1 VRLVPG
7 MNETSMV
14 PGWKGLQLVILR
26 VGLLL
31 ALVSSGHAQECFS
44 GTEIDAPAARAVQA
58 ATQQYFNMS
67 AQGDVA
73 GLKANA
79 LPEVAANFG
88 GIESAV
94 MADKPYFAQGQVAE
108 TRIFVLDATNSKTT
122 WQRADFYCGIYNS
135 PDRVGF
141 SVPNLP
147 PGRYAITITR
157 VTGKD
162 PVTLTLILADDGKN
176 SWKLAGYY
184 ARRNSIGDHDGQWF
198 LSKARE
204 FKAKGQPL
212 NAWFYYLT
220 AWDLLAPVDFMST
233 PQLDK
238 LTDEIQASRPADV
251 PTAGGPLELAV
262 GGKTYKVSEIA
273 AVAVG
278 PDFDLRVKYVTPDA
292 SNPTLASQEN
302 ATVMK
307 ALLARYP
314 ELRDAFA
321 TLIARATDNAGHDYG
336 TLTPMKDV
344 K

>member
-1 VRLVPG
+1 
-7 MNETSMV
+7 
-14 PGWKGLQLVILR
+14 
-26 VGLLL
+26 LLL
-31 ALVSSGHAQECFS
+31 SAGYAQECFS
-44 GTEIDAPAARAVQA
+44 GTEIDAPTSRAVEA
-58 ATQQYFNMS
+58 AAQQYFNMS

-79 LPEVAANFG
+79 LPDVAANFG

-94 MADKPYFAQGQVAE
+94 ISNKQYLGQGKPSE
-108 TRIFVLDATNSKTT
+108 TRIFVLDAANSKTT

-141 SVPNLP
+141 SIPNLP
-147 PGRYAITITR
+147 PGRYAITVAK
-157 VTGKD
+157 VTGKE
-162 PVTLTLILADDGKN
+162 PVTLTMILADAGKN

-184 ARRNSIGDHDGQWF
+184 VRRNSVGDHDGQWF

-220 AWDLLAPVDFMST
+220 AWDLIAPVDFMST

-238 LTDEIQASRPADV
+238 ITDEIQASRPADL
-251 PTAGGPLELAV
+251 PNATAPLELNA
-262 GGKTYKVSEIA
+262 GGKSFKVEELA
-273 AVAVG
+273 AVSVG

-292 SNPTLASQEN
+292 SNPAVASQEN
-302 ATVMK
+302 AAMMK
-307 ALLARYP
+307 ALLAKYP
-314 ELRDAFA
+314 ELRDAF
-321 TLIARATDNAGHDYG
+321 TTVIARATDNAGHDYG

>member
-1 VRLVPG
+1 MSAG
-7 MNETSMV
+7 
-14 PGWKGLQLVILR
+14 Q
-26 VGLLL
+26 
-31 ALVSSGHAQECFS
+31 AQECFS
-44 GTEIDAPAARAVQA
+44 GTEIDAPTARAVQSA
-58 ATQQYFNMS
+58 ASQYFNMS

-79 LPEVAANFG
+79 LPDVAANFG

-94 MADKPYFAQGQVAE
+94 ISNKQYFSEAQPAE
-108 TRIFVLDATNSKTT
+108 TRIFLLDATSSKTT

-141 SVPNLP
+141 SIPNLP
-147 PGRYAITITR
+147 PGRYAVTIAK
-157 VTGKD
+157 VNGKD

-184 ARRNSIGDHDGQWF
+184 VRRNSIGDHDGQWF

-204 FKAKGQPL
+204 FKAKGQAL

-238 LTDEIQASRPADV
+238 VTDEIQTSRPSDLPSASV
-251 PTAGGPLELAV
+251 PLELNA
-262 GGKTYKVSEIA
+262 GGKSFKVQELA
-273 AVAVG
+273 AVTVG
-278 PDFDLRVKYVTPDA
+278 PDFDLRVKYQTPDA
-292 SNPTLASQEN
+292 SNPEVASQQN
-302 ATVMK
+302 VAMMK
-307 ALLARYP
+307 ALLGKYP
-314 ELRDAFA
+314 ELRDGFV

-336 TLTPMKDV
+336 TMTPMKDV

>member
-1 VRLVPG
+1 
-7 MNETSMV
+7 MNETLV
-14 PGWKGLQLVILR
+14 LPGWKCSGLIVVR

-31 ALVSSGHAQECFS
+31 ALMSVGHAQECFS
-44 GTEIDAPAARAVQA
+44 GSEIDTPTARVVRSAA
-58 ATQQYFNMS
+58 QQYFNMS
-67 AQGDVA
+67 VQGDVA

-79 LPEVAANFG
+79 LPAIAANFG

-94 MADKPYFAQGQVAE
+94 VSNKQYFAQEQPTE
-108 TRIFVLDATNSKTT
+108 TRIFVLDATNPRAT

-141 SVPNLP
+141 AIPNLP
-147 PGRYAITITR
+147 PGRYAITIAK
-157 VTGKD
+157 VGGKD

-204 FKAKGQPL
+204 FKAKGQTL

-238 LTDEIQASRPADV
+238 ITDEIQASRPPDLPNAS
-251 PTAGGPLELAV
+251 APLELNA
-262 GGKTYKVSEIA
+262 GGKSFKVEELA
-273 AVAVG
+273 AVSVG

-292 SNPTLASQEN
+292 SNSAVASQEN
-302 ATVMK
+302 AAMMK
-307 ALLARYP
+307 ALLAKYP
-314 ELRDAFA
+314 ELRDAFV

-336 TLTPMKDV
+336 TLTPIKDV

>member
-1 VRLVPG
+1 MIP
-7 MNETSMV
+7 S
-14 PGWKGLQLVILR
+14 WKHIQPVVTR

-31 ALVSSGHAQECFS
+31 TLLSAGHSQECFS
-44 GTEIDAPAARAVQA
+44 GTEIDGSTGRAVEA
-58 ATQQYFNMS
+58 AAQQYLTMS

-79 LPEVAANFG
+79 LPDVAANFAA
-88 GIESAV
+88 IESAV
-94 MADKPYFAQGQVAE
+94 ISDKQYFAEGKPGE
-108 TRIFVLDATNSKTT
+108 RRIFVLDATSSKTT

-141 SVPNLP
+141 AIPNLP
-147 PGRYAITITR
+147 PGRYAIT
-157 VTGKD
+157 VSKVSGKD
-162 PVTLTLILADDGKN
+162 PVTLTLILADEGEN

-184 ARRNSIGDHDGQWF
+184 VRRNSIGEHDGQWF

-204 FKAKGQPL
+204 FKAKGQSL

-238 LTDEIQASRPADV
+238 ITDEIQASRPTDLPSASA
-251 PTAGGPLELAV
+251 PLQLNAGGKLFKVDELA
-262 GGKTYKVSEIA
+262 
-273 AVAVG
+273 AVTVG
-278 PDFDLRVKYVTPDA
+278 PDFDLRVKYETPDA
-292 SNPTLASQEN
+292 GNPTLASQQN
-302 ATVMK
+302 AAMMK
-307 ALLARYP
+307 ALLAKYP
-314 ELRDAFA
+314 ELRDGFV